1 METKHFNGAQKR
13 AQAIKDELH
22 QLDSDHLD
30 TFIDGRA
37 TNEPPK
43 YRRVGANIVPDLVTV
58 DLKKGAEIYNIG
70 NVYYHHA
77 NEILNISLHIE
88 PRTHKLKVVRSER
101 LSKDKGNFLSTPI
114 YQFVAQ
120 EFVPLWKAKYQRIVE
135 HRDLINETRKYAH
148 HLLSQP
154 PRRSVN
160 GKVRHLCSVLF
171 RVRSPVADRTELAK
185 NITD

>member
-1 METKHFNGAQKR
+1 METQYLNRAQKR
-13 AQAIKDELH
+13 AHAIKDELH

-30 TFIDGRA
+30 TFIDGIA
-37 TNEPPK
+37 NFEPPK
-43 YRRVGANIVPDLVTV
+43 YRRVGANIVPDLVMV

-77 NEILNISLHIE
+77 NEIKNVSLHIE
-88 PRTHKLKVVRSER
+88 LPTRKFKIVRSER
-101 LSKDKGNFLSTPI
+101 LPNDERNFLATPI
-114 YQFVAQ
+114 HQFVAQ
-120 EFVPLWKAKYQRIVE
+120 EFVSLWKAKYQRIVE

-160 GKVRHLCSVLF
+160 GKVRHSCSILF
-171 RVRSPVADRTELAK
+171 RVRVPVADRTNL
-185 NITD
+185 